1 MIQVPGGE
9 SAGAKEESAAG
20 GRGGDHLQ
28 VWPPAAAVPGCPQT
42 GDCVP
47 LQCLQVREQ
56 ANEELESL
64 TWNVF
69 RYYEPSPATGP
80 CFVAVRR
87 DRCRVV
93 VTRPAQEAENLLM
106 WWNSSEFA
114 RRGRCRGCGTSLVMD
129 FQWFEPN
136 TVWLIRPSWTKVS
149 FSFPHFSIFFLSSQ
163 QQFHFHRY
171 QVERKFW

>member
-1 MIQVPGGE
+1 MGSCSCSARMPPDRLLCATAV
-9 SAGAKEESAAG
+9 SAGEGTSKCRAG
-20 GRGGDHLQ
+20 
-28 VWPPAAAVPGCPQT
+28 
-42 GDCVP
+42 
-47 LQCLQVREQ
+47 
-56 ANEELESL
+56 SL
-64 TWNVF
+64 IWNVF

-93 VTRPAQEAENLLM
+93 VTRPAQEAENLLL

-114 RRGRCRGCGTSLVMD
+114 RRGRCRECGTSLVMD

-149 FSFPHFSIFFLSSQ
+149 FSFSHFFIFCLLNSYFIFTGPRWRGSFGRACIQ
-163 QQFHFHRY
+163 QWQG
-171 QVERKFW
+171 